1 MITRHLRIHEKGGA
15 HASAGTSGVSGAQS
29 PQPAAS
35 GTLSPSPTRF
45 AEFSALPSQAPA
57 AFQFF
62 QGAGSTQAAALPAG
76 GASGARG
83 GGGGGDELESAYSA
97 SGSGAAAPP
106 TQPRFLPLVAPFQPE
121 HSSADE
127 AMEATLQVPSS
138 RDSLLCSPQSPRSL
152 HSASAL
158 SPLSSPR
165 FGAPA
170 PKCSVDSACDCAPPL
185 PSQDAALLAEAG
197 IGAGAVA
204 TCASSLSAG
213 GRSTGSTAEAERPSP
228 EASELFASTNSTGG
242 SSSVPTF
249 TRKSPTPL

>member
-83 GGGGGDELESAYSA
+83 GGDELESAYSA

-152 HSASAL
+152 HSASAH

-165 FGAPA
+165 FGA

-213 GRSTGSTAEAERPSP
+213 GRPTGSTAEAERPSP